1 MRVFV
6 ETDVVIAVAVPE
18 GDAGCTSAVRDTVT
32 CGVAFAAGV
41 VRLSETAKYEKPG
54 VSEL

>member
-6 ETDVVIAVAVPE
+6 GTDVVIAVAVPW
-18 GDAGCTSAVRDTVT
+18 GDAGCTSAVRDIVT
-32 CGVAFAAGV
+32 CGVALAAGV
-41 VRLSETAKYEKPG
+41 VRLSETAKYEKPD

>member
-6 ETDVVIAVAVPE
+6 GTDVVIAVAVPE

-32 CGVAFAAGV
+32 CGVALAAGV
-41 VRLSETAKYEKPG
+41 VRLRETAKYEKPG